1 MRWAIERFRGRGC
14 WLGSKRYL
22 EPAVAGRTPALP
34 LVAEELRLC
43 TAARSILA
51 AFDPAVE

>member
-1 MRWAIERFRGRGC
+1 MRWAIERFRGRGY

-43 TAARSILA
+43 TAARSKLA